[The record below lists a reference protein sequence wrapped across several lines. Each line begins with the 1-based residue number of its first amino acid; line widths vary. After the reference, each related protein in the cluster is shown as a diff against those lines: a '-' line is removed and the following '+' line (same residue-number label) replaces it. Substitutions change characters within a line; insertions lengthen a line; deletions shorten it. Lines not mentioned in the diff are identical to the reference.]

1 MCGNLS
7 GLMEN
12 APPKKRIRFK
22 KNLVT
27 LVDVR
32 FDRNVI
38 VVLSDG
44 GRDAPAPASAQ

>member
-1 MCGNLS
+1 M
-7 GLMEN
+7 
-12 APPKKRIRFK
+12 PPKKRIRFK

-27 LVDVR
+27 LVVCIFFYVR

-38 VVLSDG
+38 VVFSDG